1 MSDEF
6 IFFKSQNLMPNDI
19 FITDGDKERA
29 AQSTK
34 IKGITVYL
42 VNISA
47 IKGKLQIAEML

>member
-6 IFFKSQNLMPNDI
+6 FFFKSQNLMPNDI